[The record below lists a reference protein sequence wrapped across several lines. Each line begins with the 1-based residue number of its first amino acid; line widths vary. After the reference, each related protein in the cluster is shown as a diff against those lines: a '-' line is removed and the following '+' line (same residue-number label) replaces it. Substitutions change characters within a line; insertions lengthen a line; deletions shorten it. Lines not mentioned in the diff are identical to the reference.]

1 MKQCSSCKQHLPI
14 NEFSPDKGKKSG
26 LSSQCKTCRRLR
38 YSTRYNKTYRDTRL
52 KTLYNLNFGDYE
64 IMFAN
69 QNGKCKICSSSDTGR
84 GDKWLV
90 VDHCHQSGK
99 IRGLL
104 CNTCNRALGLF
115 KDNIQTLEKALSY
128 LNDSSTT
135 KNCTNWTS
143 DTLGK

>member
-1 MKQCSSCKQHLPI
+1 MKQCSSCKQHLP
-14 NEFSPDKGKKSG
+14 NFEFSPDKGKKSG
-26 LSSQCKTCRRLR
+26 LSSLCKACKRSR
-38 YSTRYNKTYRDTRL
+38 YSTRYNKTYRDNRL
-52 KTLYNLNFGDYE
+52 KKLYNLNSGEYE

-69 QNGKCKICSSSDTGR
+69 QNGKCKICNSSNTGR

-90 VDHCHQSGK
+90 VDHCHESGK

-115 KDNIQTLEKALSY
+115 KDNIQTLEKALFY
-128 LNDSSTT
+128 LNEQSTT

-143 DTLGK
+143 GELGK